1 MTELSSSCSGLVLHP
16 PGTEVLVHT
25 NAREAL
31 GLVGEREEEGD
42 NLRGGGGVEEGR
54 VISSMKWGPH
64 FTFLMGAWPFS
75 LNHYMLY

>member
-1 MTELSSSCSGLVLHP
+1 MFLSLPPSPSYTEVYKTVKSIEKVTELSSSCSGLVVHP

-42 NLRGGGGVEEGR
+42 NLRGGGWKR
-54 VISSMKWGPH
+54 
-64 FTFLMGAWPFS
+64 AW
-75 LNHYMLY
+75 